1 MTNHTEAHESS
12 PSGNDYPFMAIG
24 IDPGKN
30 GGVAFARHRPGC
42 PPIRFAFKMPET
54 STDLVH
60 LLCHWEPEAICFP
73 YLEKVHSS
81 PQMGVVSAFTFGQGF
96 GRIEAALGAR
106 QNKCPS
112 TAVTRYVRPQEWQK
126 AMDCMTGGDKNITKR
141 LAQEQNPTLK
151 VTHALADALLIA
163 EFGRL
168 SILGEI

>member
-1 MTNHTEAHESS
+1 MTNCTEGHEPT

-54 STDLVH
+54 AEDLVH
-60 LLCHWEPEAICFP
+60 LICHWEPEAICYP
-73 YLEKVHSS
+73 YLEKVHSMPGNGIKS
-81 PQMGVVSAFTFGQGF
+81 MFTFGRGY
-96 GRIEAALGAR
+96 GRIESALASR
-106 QNKCPS
+106 VAKHPS
-112 TAVTRYVRPQEWQK
+112 TAVTRYVRPQEWQR
-126 AMDCMTGGDKNITKR
+126 AMDCMTGGDKNITKK
-141 LAQEQNPTLK
+141 LAQEMNPTLK